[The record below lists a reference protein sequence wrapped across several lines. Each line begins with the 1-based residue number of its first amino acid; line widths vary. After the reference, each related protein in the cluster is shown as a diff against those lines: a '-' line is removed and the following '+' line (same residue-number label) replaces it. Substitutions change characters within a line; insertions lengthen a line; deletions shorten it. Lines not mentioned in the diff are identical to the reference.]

1 MHCFIAFDTMRKC
14 RVHILGTLSPERY
27 RETRATILALVLA
40 TDLQQHFEVRT
51 VRCLAGVLA
60 VFEVYSSV
68 AWY

>member
-51 VRCLAGVLA
+51 VRRLA
-60 VFEVYSSV
+60 S
-68 AWY
+68 